1 MKNHIHCK
9 DCPEIDIEHML
20 EAIINMSLL
29 SNDKRLEKLQEAF
42 KEPKKLNNTKIIT
55 LEISDIIKD
64 VLIYSSPEHFEEDK
78 I

>member
-1 MKNHIHCK
+1 MPITMTVKKGGGSGNFK
-9 DCPEIDIEHML
+9 PGWS
-20 EAIINMSLL
+20 EATVTKAKYGS
-29 SNDKRLEKLQEAF
+29 LEKLQEAF
-42 KEPKKLNNTKIIT
+42 KEQKKLNNTKIIT

>member
-9 DCPEIDIEHML
+9 DCPEIDIDHML

-29 SNDKRLEKLQEAF
+29 SNDKRLDDLKEAF
-42 KEPKKLNNTKIIT
+42 KDPKNIKNMRTIT
-55 LEISDIIKD
+55 SEISDIIKD